1 MNHLRTDAGAQQ
13 LEVDGTMRETEAPNW
28 ISLGDHCAII
38 RLLSSGYD
46 PSAQSARASSA
57 RPSLNG
63 GLFRRETSWGR
74 GSNELTTRGYIA

>member
-46 PSAQSARASSA
+46 PSAQSAQASSA